1 MTYQTSNYQSARVSL
16 KSGLRQNFAMNQNT
30 VAYGREQRIGPVAS
44 TVLIGL
50 IVVGLL
56 VLYLMQLA
64 ATGSYG
70 YQLNDISKEQDAL
83 IAEQQD
89 LEVDNARMQ
98 SLTAVR
104 GSVVASTMVEPATTD
119 TAN

>member
-1 MTYQTSNYQSARVSL
+1 MAYAREKHV
-16 KSGLRQNFAMNQNT
+16 
-30 VAYGREQRIGPVAS
+30 GPIAS
-44 TVLIGL
+44 IVLAGL

-83 IAEQQD
+83 VAEQQD

-104 GSVVASTMVEPATTD
+104 GSAVASTMVEPATTD

>member
-1 MTYQTSNYQSARVSL
+1 MTYKESNYQSTRVSL
-16 KSGLRQNFAMNQNT
+16 RGGLRRNFAMNQNT
-30 VAYGREQRIGPVAS
+30 VAYAREKHIGPVAS
-44 TVLIGL
+44 MVLISL

-83 IAEQQD
+83 VAEQQD

-104 GSVVASTMVEPATTD
+104 GSTVASAMVEPATTD
-119 TAN
+119 AAN

>member
-1 MTYQTSNYQSARVSL
+1 MTYQTSNYQSTRVSIRN
-16 KSGLRQNFAMNQNT
+16 GLRQNFAMNQNT
-30 VAYGREQRIGPVAS
+30 VAYAREKHMGPIAS
-44 TVLIGL
+44 TVLISL
-50 IVVGLL
+50 MVVGLL

-104 GSVVASTMVEPATTD
+104 GSSIASTMVEPATTD

>member
-1 MTYQTSNYQSARVSL
+1 MTYQTSNYQSTRVSL
-16 KSGLRQNFAMNQNT
+16 SNGLRQNFAMNQNT
-30 VAYGREQRIGPVAS
+30 VAYDREKHVGPVAS

-70 YQLNDISKEQDAL
+70 YQLNDISKQQDDL
-83 IAEQQD
+83 VAEQQD

-104 GSVVASTMVEPATTD
+104 GSSVASAMVQPATTD